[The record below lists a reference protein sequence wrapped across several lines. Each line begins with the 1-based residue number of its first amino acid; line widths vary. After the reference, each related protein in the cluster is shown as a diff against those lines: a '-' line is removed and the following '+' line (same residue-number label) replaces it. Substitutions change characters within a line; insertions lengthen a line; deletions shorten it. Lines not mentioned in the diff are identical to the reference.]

1 MIPLLRLAAI
11 LFVALTL
18 VYVSVSLY
26 DRSLRRERLERRWD
40 SRHAPG
46 PLPPHRLQDRA
57 EFIARG
63 LSRYDRSV
71 RRRLLLL
78 VYVIPVTV
86 IALLVWLI
94 NYA

>member
-1 MIPLLRLAAI
+1 MIPLLRLAGL
-11 LFVALTL
+11 LFVVLT
-18 VYVSVSLY
+18 VIYVSVSLY
-26 DRSLRRERLERRWD
+26 DRSLRRERLEKRWD
-40 SRHAPG
+40 SRHTPG
-46 PLPPHRLQDRA
+46 PLPPDRPQDRA

-86 IALLVWLI
+86 IAFLVWI
-94 NYA
+94 VNYA

>member
-1 MIPLLRLAAI
+1 MIALLRLAGL
-11 LFVALTL
+11 LFVVLT
-18 VYVSVSLY
+18 VIYVSVSLY
-26 DRSLRRERLERRWD
+26 DRSLRRERLEKRWD
-40 SRHAPG
+40 SRHTPG
-46 PLPPHRLQDRA
+46 PLPPDRPQDRA

-86 IALLVWLI
+86 IAFLVWI
-94 NYA
+94 VNYA